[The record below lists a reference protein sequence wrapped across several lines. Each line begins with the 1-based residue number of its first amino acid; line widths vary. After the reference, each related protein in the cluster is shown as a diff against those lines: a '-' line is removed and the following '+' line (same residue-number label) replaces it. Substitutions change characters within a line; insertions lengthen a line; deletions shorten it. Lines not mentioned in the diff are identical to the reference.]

1 MAGDIAF
8 FIANIPAT
16 FKTLG
21 LLLAQQSS
29 VAFEEEL
36 AWGETNRGM
45 QEVFN

>member
-21 LLLAQQSS
+21 LLLAQQPS
-29 VAFEEEL
+29 VAFGEEL
-36 AWGETNRGM
+36 TWGETNKGM
-45 QEVFN
+45 QEAFN